1 VSRAEVVGWLL
12 DADPAIRW
20 QVLRDLTDA
29 PAHEVAAERA
39 RVAREGWGARLLE
52 LQRPD
57 GTWGGTAWNH
67 GWDSTMHVLWLMRHL
82 GIDPDA
88 EGVRRAVAHVRDRVT
103 WRGAGP
109 PAYDDHGFFEGEEE
123 ACINGQVV
131 TAGAY
136 LGQDVGGL
144 VERLLGERLPDGGWN
159 CDAPQGSMR
168 SSFNST
174 ICVLEGLLEFERAF
188 GTRPDVTEARRR
200 GEAYLLERRLFRR
213 RSTGEAIERDRKGGA
228 VWTRFA
234 FPTWW
239 HYDVLRA
246 LDYLRDAGVEPD
258 ERVAEAVELVASKR
272 DAEGRWRVETRYPG
286 DMPVEVEAAEGDPSR
301 WVTLRAL
308 RVLDWAAA

>member
-1 VSRAEVVGWLL
+1 VSRAEVVDWLL

-20 QVLRDLTDA
+20 QALRDLTEA

-39 RVAREGWGARLLE
+39 RVAREGWGARLLA

-67 GWDSTMHVLWLMRHL
+67 GWNSTMHVLWLMRHL

-109 PAYDDHGFFEGEEE
+109 PACDGHRFFEGEEE
-123 ACINGQVV
+123 VCINAQVV

-144 VERLLGERLPDGGWN
+144 VERLLGEQLPDGGWN
-159 CDAPQGSMR
+159 CDAPDGSMR
-168 SSFNST
+168 SAFNST

-188 GTRPDVTEARRR
+188 GTRPDLTEARRR
-200 GEAYLLERRLFRR
+200 GEAYLLERRLLRR
-213 RSTGEAIERDRKGGA
+213 KSTGEAIERDCKGGSS
-228 VWTRFA
+228 WTRFA

-239 HYDVLRA
+239 HYDVLRG
-246 LDYLRDAGVEPD
+246 LD
-258 ERVAEAVELVASKR
+258 
-272 DAEGRWRVETRYPG
+272 
-286 DMPVEVEAAEGDPSR
+286 
-301 WVTLRAL
+301 
-308 RVLDWAAA
+308 